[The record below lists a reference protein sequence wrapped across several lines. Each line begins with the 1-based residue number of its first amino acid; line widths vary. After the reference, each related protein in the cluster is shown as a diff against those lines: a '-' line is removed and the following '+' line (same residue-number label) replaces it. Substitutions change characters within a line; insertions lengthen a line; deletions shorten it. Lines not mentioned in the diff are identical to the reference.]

1 MKNDFDFIREKFD
14 SDGVNAPDGINE
26 DLVLSELE
34 GVEPVKPKKKKTS
47 MVLGITSAAVASV
60 AVITAAAFLA
70 VNLLGKLPV
79 RSIGTP
85 VSVSG
90 SAKLLQFNSRDEV
103 KKAVGNAM
111 KFREN
116 LYSGERYNVL
126 DGDVLEYGAEE
137 KLNSDSYSA
146 GSANGSASGSSGGSS
161 SHNSTY
167 VQHTGVDEADCV
179 KTDSEYI
186 YYLAPASNG
195 MKNQIQIYRAARND
209 TERVSEITELN
220 DEHFREFYVYGDR
233 LVVLADDNRKNT
245 STAASVYDI
254 SDRSKPKLID
264 SFSQSGRYISSR
276 MIDGTLYM
284 VSDYYVYDDGDIPE
298 TGNSGATPDE
308 VPANCIYSVET
319 PADSSFLVV
328 SSVDT
333 QNGAKVLNTKSI
345 LGSADD
351 IYCNQDYL
359 YVNATEYEAKYY
371 NRILSNSFAGNY
383 YAPTEVKTQIVKFSL
398 NDDLDAVASCCVNGE
413 INNQYSL
420 DEHNGNLRVATT
432 SINGK
437 NSFEVNNL
445 YVLDPELNQIGAVEG
460 FAKDESIKAVRYMGD
475 TAYVITYEET
485 DPLFVIDL
493 TNPSDP
499 TILGE
504 VKISGFSTMLV
515 PIDENTVLGIGY
527 NTGNV
532 YYTDMEVQNGM
543 KIVTFDVSDKKNPK
557 VLDTKV
563 FEDYYSEVQYNPKA
577 LLVNTERNDFTIPF
591 YGSGD
596 GYSGYDSFSGII
608 NFKVE
613 DGKINIVDEYRSEVF
628 EKNNNAEVSRC
639 VYIGNTIYM
648 LGTTWQDI
656 DYTIDYS
663 ADKYYDGY
671 YLPTCSTAIDWVDY
685 K

>member
-34 GVEPVKPKKKKTS
+34 GVEPVKPKKKKTG

-90 SAKLLQFNSRDEV
+90 TAKLLQFNSRDEV

-254 SDRSKPKLID
+254 SDRSKPK
-264 SFSQSGRYISSR
+264 
-276 MIDGTLYM
+276 TAK
-284 VSDYYVYDDGDIPE
+284 IPR
-298 TGNSGATPDE
+298 P
-308 VPANCIYSVET
+308 
-319 PADSSFLVV
+319 
-328 SSVDT
+328 
-333 QNGAKVLNTKSI
+333 Q
-345 LGSADD
+345 
-351 IYCNQDYL
+351 
-359 YVNATEYEAKYY
+359 
-371 NRILSNSFAGNY
+371 R
-383 YAPTEVKTQIVKFSL
+383 
-398 NDDLDAVASCCVNGE
+398 
-413 INNQYSL
+413 
-420 DEHNGNLRVATT
+420 R
-432 SINGK
+432 
-437 NSFEVNNL
+437 
-445 YVLDPELNQIGAVEG
+445 
-460 FAKDESIKAVRYMGD
+460 
-475 TAYVITYEET
+475 
-485 DPLFVIDL
+485 
-493 TNPSDP
+493 
-499 TILGE
+499 
-504 VKISGFSTMLV
+504 
-515 PIDENTVLGIGY
+515 
-527 NTGNV
+527 
-532 YYTDMEVQNGM
+532 
-543 KIVTFDVSDKKNPK
+543 
-557 VLDTKV
+557 
-563 FEDYYSEVQYNPKA
+563 
-577 LLVNTERNDFTIPF
+577 FTIFPTGASPSLSIPF
-591 YGSGD
+591 PRA
-596 GYSGYDSFSGII
+596 
-608 NFKVE
+608 E
-613 DGKINIVDEYRSEVF
+613 DIFPR
-628 EKNNNAEVSRC
+628 A
-639 VYIGNTIYM
+639 
-648 LGTTWQDI
+648 
-656 DYTIDYS
+656 
-663 ADKYYDGY
+663 
-671 YLPTCSTAIDWVDY
+671 
-685 K
+685 